1 MNVLGVSVSIGNLDI
16 HVHGG
21 ASCVL
26 FPPLPQQIS
35 LTEFPN
41 LRWLYQFFVDV
52 LKGKIKD
59 DAQNALA
66 KAISNGIDNQA
77 NDALVRDTMK
87 MEKNVSIK
95 KKTSLT
101 KNLY

>member
-1 MNVLGVSVSIGNLDI
+1 
-16 HVHGG
+16 
-21 ASCVL
+21 
-26 FPPLPQQIS
+26 
-35 LTEFPN
+35 
-41 LRWLYQFFVDV
+41 LYQFFVDV